1 MDPNISPVPKDQN
14 ERHDDMA
21 AFDHA
26 LERDVEA
33 LDALARDVLALEED
47 DGARDDE
54 W

>member
-1 MDPNISPVPKDQN
+1 MDPKTSPAPQD
-14 ERHDDMA
+14 HDDMA